1 MKLVPLK
8 QKEAKAFINKHHRH
22 HKASIGDIFRIG
34 LSIND
39 ELVGCVMVGRPV
51 SRRLDDGLTVEVN
64 RCCVLPNIKNACSKL
79 YAASARAAKAL
90 GFTKIITYT
99 LQFESGSSL
108 RAAGWKPEGE
118 VRGQLWTQPSRHR
131 EQQSLFQ
138 EYNKIRWVKIL
149 S

>member
-64 RCCVLPNIKNACSKL
+64 RCCVLPDIKNACSKL
-79 YAASARAAKAL
+79 
-90 GFTKIITYT
+90 
-99 LQFESGSSL
+99 
-108 RAAGWKPEGE
+108 
-118 VRGQLWTQPSRHR
+118 
-131 EQQSLFQ
+131 
-138 EYNKIRWVKIL
+138 
-149 S
+149 